1 MIYVHESALI
11 EEGVTI
17 GDGSRIWHDVHVRKG
32 ASIGERCILGKGVYV
47 DADVPIGD
55 DCKLQNY
62 ACIYRGARLGRGV
75 FAGPHV
81 VFAND
86 MRPRATDP
94 QFKLLGDEDWEAG
107 SISVA
112 DGAAIGA
119 NSTIL
124 PGITIGRWAMIGAGS
139 VVRHDVPDYA
149 LAAGSPARLI
159 GWVCACG
166 DRVTSRRCPRC
177 GEIPSDHPLR
187 NNES

>member
-86 MRPRATDP
+86 MRPVSYTHLAPTAPCESCLERST
-94 QFKLLGDEDWEAG
+94 
-107 SISVA
+107 SIA
-112 DGAAIGA
+112 AAISSSPRFGTISSIISALPEMAGA
-119 NSTIL
+119 F
-124 PGITIGRWAMIGAGS
+124 
-139 VVRHDVPDYA
+139 VRR
-149 LAAGSPARLI
+149 AATP
-159 GWVCACG
+159 
-166 DRVTSRRCPRC
+166 
-177 GEIPSDHPLR
+177 
-187 NNES
+187 